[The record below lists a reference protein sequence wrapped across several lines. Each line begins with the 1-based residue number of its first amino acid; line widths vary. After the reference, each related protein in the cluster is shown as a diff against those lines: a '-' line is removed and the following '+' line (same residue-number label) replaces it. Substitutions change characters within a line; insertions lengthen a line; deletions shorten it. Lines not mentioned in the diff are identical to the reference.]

1 MDSQLK
7 SVDRQ
12 FLEEIALQLNLTG
25 DSLAAFLARFHRENA
40 DRENSTLVSFIAWN
54 NQPEDSAQKL
64 QDELARICKVLE
76 ENGCTFNRPDGQ
88 KKRGRAPKGQSPWEQ
103 AYKWLWESRFP
114 EWQRH
119 NQQLVSEQG
128 ETSRNGQAN
137 IDALVQQVRSRL
149 LPVITDPDGNI
160 GTMRMPWVNRP
171 VPVDKIY
178 IHLNV
183 LEKPSGL
190 SHFSDWRQEYEP
202 DNRQDFD
209 RLGLS
214 QVEKKRVEALSAV
227 KDYPKLM
234 VLGKPG
240 AGKTTFLKS
249 LTVECIQPENIFFDN
264 SVPLFVTLREFVK
277 AAHRTQSWK
286 LLDYLVWVLAEQWN
300 GCDRANAKEIL
311 AQGRSLVLLDGLD
324 EVPLEDLENVL
335 DAVREFGYG
344 INRLVITCRTQSQQ
358 ELDGFTDVEVADFTP
373 QQVDRFV
380 DNWFKIVGSDSQE
393 SLAPKLQEQ
402 LRATENKPIA
412 ELTVTPVLLNLI
424 CAVFRDEQGNLPKK
438 RFELYTKGMRQL
450 LERLKRTPIDERLTI
465 DVKEEFLAEL
475 ALMLFENNDY
485 FPEQQTLEK
494 FIRDYFEV
502 EGSVARKILKAFET
516 ETGLLI
522 ERSAGYWSFSHLTF
536 QEYFAAKAMLARP
549 DFPIQRTTKSGVLE
563 YITRENWREVF
574 YMMSEILDKP
584 DSLFLSIKDFADSLW
599 TNDSTLQELLI
610 WLDQKSKSIKS
621 SHRLNAIR
629 ALYLARVLNPRP
641 DIVPSSGSDPFQTF
655 RTLAIALDKKVSD
668 SSETDLTIDRCMYYL
683 LTEITFSERIE
694 ITIGR
699 IEILTNLEIEKE
711 LYSRLSRIV
720 DLLKRRGKHY
730 RVLEGLHN
738 LAIEERNIG
747 HRWGFRDTQEHLVFQ
762 YYTANDILIYCLQSQ
777 CNVSTNTR
785 DEIEETLLLPI
796 AEIEK
801 RKGGNR

>member
-1 MDSQLK
+1 M
-7 SVDRQ
+7 
-12 FLEEIALQLNLTG
+12 
-25 DSLAAFLARFHRENA
+25 ARRA
-40 DRENSTLVSFIAWN
+40 IQA
-54 NQPEDSAQKL
+54 SAQGIQAIQKALKPKQGGQTYLAGAVRCSRQTIWSLL
-64 QDELARICKVLE
+64 QGNPIDCDVFMNVCTELGLKWEDIAEPEAAEPVQ
-76 ENGCTFNRPDGQ
+76 NDG
-88 KKRGRAPKGQSPWEQ
+88 SN
-103 AYKWLWESRFP
+103 L
-114 EWQRH
+114 
-119 NQQLVSEQG
+119 
-128 ETSRNGQAN
+128 
-137 IDALVQQVRSRL
+137 DALIQQVRARL
-149 LPVITDPDGNI
+149 LSFITDPNGNI

-171 VPVDKIY
+171 VPVDRIY

-183 LEKPSGL
+183 LEQPSYS
-190 SHFSDWRQEYEP
+190 SHFSDWRQEHDP
-202 DNRQDFD
+202 NNRQGFD

-249 LTVECIQPENIFFDN
+249 LAVECIQPETNFFADL
-264 SVPLFVTLREFVK
+264 VPLFVTLREFVK
-277 AAHRTQSWK
+277 AAHKTQSWK
-286 LLDYLVWVLAEQWN
+286 LLDYLVCVLAEQWN

-324 EVPLEDLENVL
+324 EVPPGDLENVI
-335 DAVREFGYG
+335 DAVREFGYS

-358 ELDGFTDVEVADFTP
+358 DLDGFTDVEVADFTP
-373 QQVDRFV
+373 EQVERFV
-380 DNWFKIVGSDSQE
+380 ENWFNTVDSGSQE
-393 SLAPKLQEQ
+393 SLAPKLWEQ
-402 LRATENKPIA
+402 IRATDNKPIA
-412 ELTVTPVLLNLI
+412 ELAVTPVLLNLI
-424 CAVFRDEQGNLPKK
+424 CAVFRDEQGNIPKK
-438 RFELYTKGMRQL
+438 RVELYTKGMRQL

-485 FPEQQTLEK
+485 FPEQQTLER
-494 FIRDYFEV
+494 FISNYFGV
-502 EGSVARKILKAFET
+502 KPSVARKILKLFET

-522 ERSAGYWSFSHLTF
+522 ERSVGYWSFSHLTF
-536 QEYFAAKAMLARP
+536 QEYFAAKAAIERP
-549 DFPIQRTTKSGVLE
+549 DFPNQRTTKSGILE

-584 DSLFLSIKDFADSLW
+584 DSLLLSIKDFADSLLA
-599 TNDSTLQELLI
+599 NDSKLQELLI
-610 WLDQKSKSIKS
+610 WLDEKSKSIKS

-641 DIVPSSGSDPFQTF
+641 DLDTGSGSDPFPTF

-668 SSETDLTIDRCMYYL
+668 SSETDLTIDRCMYNL
-683 LTEITFSERIE
+683 LKEITFSVRIE
-694 ITIGR
+694 ITIRR
-699 IEILTNLEIEKE
+699 IEILSNLEIDKE
-711 LYSRLSRIV
+711 LYSRLSRLV
-720 DLLKRRGKHY
+720 ELLKHRGKHY

-747 HRWGFRDTQEHLVFQ
+747 HGWGFSDIQKPLIEQ

>member
-1 MDSQLK
+1 VDSQLK

-40 DRENSTLVSFIAWN
+40 TRENSTLVSFIAWN
-54 NQPEDSAQKL
+54 NQPEDGAQKL

-76 ENGCTFNRPDGQ
+76 ENGCPINRPDGQ

-119 NQQLVSEQG
+119 NQPPVSEQG
-128 ETSRNGQAN
+128 ETGRNGQAN
-137 IDALVQQVRSRL
+137 IDALVQQARSRL
-149 LPVITDPDGNI
+149 LPFITDPNGNI

-171 VPVDKIY
+171 MPVDEIY

-183 LEKPSGL
+183 LEKPSC
-190 SHFSDWRQEYEP
+190 SFHFSDWRQEYKP

-227 KDYPKLM
+227 KVYPKLM

-249 LTVECIQPENIFFDN
+249 LTVECIQPENNFFADL
-264 SVPLFVTLREFVK
+264 VPLFVTLREFVK
-277 AAHRTQSWK
+277 GAQRTHSWN

-300 GCDRANAKEIL
+300 GCDRVKAKEIL
-311 AQGRSLVLLDGLD
+311 VQGRSLVLLDGLD
-324 EVPLEDLENVL
+324 EVPPRDLDNVI
-335 DAVREFGYG
+335 DAVQEFGYS

-358 ELDGFTDVEVADFTP
+358 HLDGFTDVEVADFTP
-373 QQVDRFV
+373 GQVERFV
-380 DNWFKIVGSDSQE
+380 KNWFNTVDSGSQP
-393 SLAPKLQEQ
+393 SLAPKLQQQ
-402 LRATENKPIA
+402 LRATENQPIA

-424 CAVFRDEQGNLPKK
+424 CAVIRDEQGNLPKK

-450 LERLKRTPIDERLTI
+450 LERLKRTPIDEKLTI

-494 FIRDYFEV
+494 FISNYFGV
-502 EGSVARKILKAFET
+502 KPFVARTILKTFET

-536 QEYFAAKAMLARP
+536 HEYFTALKIIESNDSEIKKRLNRY
-549 DFPIQRTTKSGVLE
+549 ILE
-563 YITRENWREVF
+563 KRWHEVF
-574 YMMSEILDKP
+574 
-584 DSLFLSIKDFADSLW
+584 
-599 TNDSTLQELLI
+599 LLM
-610 WLDQKSKSIKS
+610 
-621 SHRLNAIR
+621 AE
-629 ALYLARVLNPRP
+629 
-641 DIVPSSGSDPFQTF
+641 
-655 RTLAIALDKKVSD
+655 KK
-668 SSETDLTIDRCMYYL
+668 
-683 LTEITFSERIE
+683 
-694 ITIGR
+694 
-699 IEILTNLEIEKE
+699 
-711 LYSRLSRIV
+711 
-720 DLLKRRGKHY
+720 
-730 RVLEGLHN
+730 
-738 LAIEERNIG
+738 
-747 HRWGFRDTQEHLVFQ
+747 
-762 YYTANDILIYCLQSQ
+762 
-777 CNVSTNTR
+777 
-785 DEIEETLLLPI
+785 
-796 AEIEK
+796 
-801 RKGGNR
+801 GNE